1 LGQWN
6 GANGGNFMKN
16 TTPDP
21 AEPIGEVTIVNDFLP
36 PPEQLVPK
44 KNTVRVTMEF
54 TKDSIDFFKCEA
66 KRHNASYQAMI
77 RNLVD
82 AYAREHQQQF
92 TDKGSFSCAMSLT
105 RCICLRQIL
114 F

>member
-1 LGQWN
+1 MRLN
-6 GANGGNFMKN
+6 GVNGGNSMKN

-21 AEPIGEVTIVNDFLP
+21 AEPIGNVTIVEDFLP

-54 TKDSIDFFKCEA
+54 TKESIEFFKREA
-66 KRHNASYQAMI
+66 QRHNASYQAMI

-82 AYAREHQQQF
+82 IYAKKQQ
-92 TDKGSFSCAMSLT
+92 
-105 RCICLRQIL
+105 R
-114 F
+114 

>member
-1 LGQWN
+1 MRRN

-16 TTPDP
+16 TTTDP
-21 AEPIGEVTIVNDFLP
+21 AEPIGNVTIVEDFLP

-54 TKDSIDFFKCEA
+54 TKESIEFFKREA
-66 KRHNASYQAMI
+66 QKHNASYQAMI

-82 AYAREHQQQF
+82 IYAQKQQ
-92 TDKGSFSCAMSLT
+92 KL
-105 RCICLRQIL
+105 
-114 F
+114 